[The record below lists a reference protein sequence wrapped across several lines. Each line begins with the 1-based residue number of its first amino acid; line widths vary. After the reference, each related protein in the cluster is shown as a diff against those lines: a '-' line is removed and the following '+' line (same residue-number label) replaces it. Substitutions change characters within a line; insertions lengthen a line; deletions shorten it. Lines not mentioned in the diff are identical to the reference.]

1 MKKNIIQR
9 TLALVLTIAALA
21 MTQAAMA
28 VSTFTIEP
36 EGNSN
41 TFKIRRSDT
50 SKAETVKYYTISLS
64 ALAGVHFTKTDGE
77 YTFPVGID
85 SYSVTVPET
94 AVNNID
100 AKYLYYSG
108 SGHTYRFLV
117 ADKNGFEYAHLDRTL
132 TYDGYALTNDSP
144 FGVKDVVIQS
154 TEYTADD
161 DGYDVNGYKSVSSSD
176 YFNNAAPKGY
186 FSAIGAQLR
195 MTLSFEAKENDDAYE
210 YLQLLVDN
218 TSTCDNRSGSSNGD
232 PGNINLSKYMA
243 GFEMN
248 TGAQDDTYRSYTF
261 PVLSAGDNEGAT
273 NPWNHG
279 TNWPLSKQKFNGNR
293 ATDGRIIIPT
303 DFSTLVLRLNASGK
317 SGSDEWAA
325 KNVKAHIQAVDNT
338 APTLK
343 SITLAGGTYVRN
355 TSCYI
360 TLAFSEPVIVTDTPE
375 LDTSWG
381 SLAYLSGS
389 GTNVLT
395 FYRNELNGIDLALT
409 VYSLMN
415 VNQVS
420 DLAGNAFSGTV
431 SKSFPSVSAQ
441 KITLFDDY
449 VKFKDLAGSYPVSS
463 TPAEPKPSIGVY
475 CGPEVRSLSLN
486 SSYTRTYSN
495 NTESDIV
502 PGTGIITITGTGI
515 YTGTVSAEFNTRWA
529 TSSVVFKK
537 NHDGPTITMTD
548 QTFTYNQPQALRANI
563 MTRSGYAFN
572 GWNTEAN
579 GSGTAYADKQ
589 EFTNPS
595 GTGSFTNGATL
606 TLYAQW
612 TPNQYTVTLDN
623 QSATTAGTAS
633 VTATYDAALPSITP
647 PTRTYYTFGGYYTE
661 ANGGGTQYYHADG
674 TSANAWHIAEPTT
687 LYAQWTPISYTIT
700 YNLAGGTV
708 ATTNP
713 ASYNFESENII
724 LVNPTREGYIFAGW
738 TGTGL
743 DAATET
749 VTIPTGSSGDRTY
762 TAQWIDVWGMAGGA
776 NGQAGHPYVI
786 TTTAGLDLLA
796 SKVNSG
802 NSYSGNYFKLGADIA
817 YDPTALDA
825 NGENYTAIG
834 NISTKFQGTF
844 DGDGHTI
851 SGIRINKTGSTD
863 ADRCQG
869 LFGYIGYNG
878 TVQNVILDDA
888 HITGFNQVGGITG
901 DMSSAS
907 IKNCLVLNTAIVTDG
922 NSSNVGAISG
932 INSGTFT
939 ANYYHN
945 CSLTKDGTTK
955 TSNIGANNSDR
966 DGARSVHALTLPD
979 GVSATG
985 ESVVIDGVTYY
996 ASNTT
1001 ITLAYS
1007 GEVPVGNTS
1016 YGYSVNGSPIGGN
1029 TFTMPVADATVNVH
1043 WSVAYFD
1050 AADNSDVID
1059 NLNGKVVDVVLSG
1072 RTLYKDGD
1080 WNTLCLPF
1088 SLTAEQVA
1096 ASPLAGWTLM
1106 ELDTDAGSYGHI
1118 TGFENSALY
1127 LNFKPATSIVAGTPY
1142 IVKWIAQPDLT
1153 ISSVEEWNTFCENV
1167 NNGTSYAGK
1176 TVRLAADISV
1186 STMVGTYYYPF
1197 EGTFDGDGHTLT
1209 VTLNNNGATGTN
1221 DASYGVAPF
1230 RFTSGATI
1238 KNLHVGGTITTSTR
1252 KYAAGIVGMTKS
1264 GTNNIQ
1270 NCRVSAEINSTID
1283 GDGTHGGF
1291 VGKACGEVNIS
1302 NCLFGGVLTTSEGNI
1317 THSCGGFVGWRD
1329 DPCTLDISNSLYAPA
1344 DLPNGKYAI
1353 GTNNSC
1359 TFTRNNDECVSDCY
1373 YTTVLGDAQGTNAS
1387 AMSNDQLLT
1396 ALGDGWIN
1404 SNGKVVPKK
1413 EAINITNPVFY
1424 GVTIENVN
1432 PEDRTV
1438 VSQDGKVSFTGTY
1451 DALSFDSDNRS
1462 ILFLGADNTLYYPK
1476 SGASIGACRAY
1487 FQLNGIS
1494 AADLPAGNVKMF
1506 FGEGDDT
1513 DGLTPNPSPK
1523 REGSAGAWYTIDGR
1537 RVSGKP
1543 TQKGIYVNNGR
1554 KVVMK

>member
-1 MKKNIIQR
+1 MNKTNRISQV
-9 TLALVLTIAALA
+9 LAAVLTIAALA

-36 EGNSN
+36 EGNGN

-117 ADKNGFEYAHLDRTL
+117 ADKNGFKYAHLDRTL

-154 TEYTADD
+154 AEYTADD

-248 TGAQDDTYRSYTF
+248 TGAKDDTYRSYTF

-279 TNWPLSKQKFNGNR
+279 TEWPLSKQKFNGNR

-317 SGSDEWAA
+317 SGTDEWAA

-360 TLAFSEPVIVTDTPE
+360 TLAFSEPVIVTGTPE

-395 FYRNELNGIDLALT
+395 FYRNELTGIDLALT
-409 VYSLMN
+409 VYSLKN

-431 SKSFPSVSAQ
+431 SKSFSSVSAQ

-495 NTESDIV
+495 NTKKDIV

-537 NHDGPTITMTD
+537 NHDGPTITMTN
-548 QTFTYNQPQALRANI
+548 QTFTYNQPQALKANI

-579 GSGTAYADKQ
+579 GSGTAYTDKQ
-589 EFTNPS
+589 ELTNPS
-595 GTGSFTNGATL
+595 STGSFTDGATL

-612 TPNQYTVTLDN
+612 TPITYTLRLHHNDGTEAYTDMAMTYDQPKN
-623 QSATTAGTAS
+623 IQSISRTGYTFAGWSTTADGAVVYTNGQEVS
-633 VTATYDAALPSITP
+633 NLTATDGTIIDLYAKWNPIT
-647 PTRTYYTFGGYYTE
+647 YTLRLHHNDGTE
-661 ANGGGTQYYHADG
+661 AYTDMAMTYDQPKNIQNIQSIPRTGYACLGWS
-674 TSANAWHIAEPTT
+674 TSANGDVVYTARQLVSNLTVTDGAIID
-687 LYAQWTPISYTIT
+687 LYAKW
-700 YNLAGGTV
+700 GT
-708 ATTNP
+708 
-713 ASYNFESENII
+713 
-724 LVNPTREGYIFAGW
+724 
-738 TGTGL
+738 
-743 DAATET
+743 
-749 VTIPTGSSGDRTY
+749 
-762 TAQWIDVWGMAGGA
+762 DVWGVTQGKDGSSAEKA
-776 NGQAGHPYVI
+776 YII
-786 TTTAGLDLLA
+786 TTPAGLDLLA
-796 SKVNSG
+796 MNVNGTDGYTANNFSG
-802 NSYSGNYFKLGADIA
+802 KYFKLGADIT
-817 YDPTALDA
+817 YLHTTDWDDA
-825 NGENYTAIG
+825 TSRENNFTAIG
-834 NISTKFQGTF
+834 GYGHNFQGSF

-851 SGIRINKTGSTD
+851 SGIRIYKSGSDTND
-863 ADRCQG
+863 DSYQG
-869 LFGYIGYNG
+869 LFGCTFDGS
-878 TVQNVILDDA
+878 VLNVTLSDA
-888 HITGFNQVGGITG
+888 RITGYQNVGGIIGERNYGQFNNCHVTNTVAIHAVVNDSRYHGGIVGYNIDSGIHKISGCTSAATISIADGLTG
-901 DMSSAS
+901 C
-907 IKNCLVLNTAIVTDG
+907 IKYGGIVGQNDKGTIENCRAVGATVNG
-922 NSSNVGAISG
+922 NSNVGAIVG
-932 INSGTFT
+932 YDDKGTYTSNYYLGCTVNGT
-939 ANYYHN
+939 ANATN
-945 CSLTKDGTTK
+945 VG
-955 TSNIGANNSDR
+955 IGSGDR
-966 DGARSVHALTLPD
+966 DGARSVHALTLAD
-979 GVSATG
+979 GITASG
-985 ESVVIDGVTYY
+985 QSVTISGVTYY

-1001 ITLAYS
+1001 VTLTYS
-1007 GEVPVGNTS
+1007 GSSE
-1016 YGYSVNGSPIGGN
+1016 
-1029 TFTMPVADATVNVH
+1029 TFTMPDCDVIPLLNGFDNSSVISSHDGETVNV
-1043 WSVAYFD
+1043 
-1050 AADNSDVID
+1050 
-1059 NLNGKVVDVVLSG
+1059 VLAG
-1072 RTLYKDGD
+1072 RTLYKDGS

-1088 SLTAEQVA
+1088 NLDVLSDIQNNEEN
-1096 ASPLAGWTLM
+1096 PL
-1106 ELDTDAGSYGHI
+1106 H
-1118 TGFENSALY
+1118 
-1127 LNFKPATSIVAGTPY
+1127 
-1142 IVKWIAQPDLT
+1142 
-1153 ISSVEEWNTFCENV
+1153 
-1167 NNGTSYAGK
+1167 
-1176 TVRLAADISV
+1176 
-1186 STMVGTYYYPF
+1186 
-1197 EGTFDGDGHTLT
+1197 
-1209 VTLNNNGATGTN
+1209 
-1221 DASYGVAPF
+1221 
-1230 RFTSGATI
+1230 GATI
-1238 KNLHVGGTITTSTR
+1238 MKFDTELWYNANGENVVDEYAEGCHSSGQIENGNLYLYFFKAMEGNYGFSSNI
-1252 KYAAGIVGMTKS
+1252 AAGEPVLVKWDGD
-1264 GTNNIQ
+1264 GTNNI
-1270 NCRVSAEINSTID
+1270 V
-1283 GDGTHGGF
+1283 
-1291 VGKACGEVNIS
+1291 
-1302 NCLFGGVLTTSEGNI
+1302 
-1317 THSCGGFVGWRD
+1317 
-1329 DPCTLDISNSLYAPA
+1329 
-1344 DLPNGKYAI
+1344 
-1353 GTNNSC
+1353 
-1359 TFTRNNDECVSDCY
+1359 
-1373 YTTVLGDAQGTNAS
+1373 
-1387 AMSNDQLLT
+1387 
-1396 ALGDGWIN
+1396 
-1404 SNGKVVPKK
+1404 
-1413 EAINITNPVFY
+1413 NPVFT
-1424 GVTIENVN
+1424 GVTISKDTGWMNQTTYEGSDDYTHDGNVTFKSTYA
-1432 PEDRTV
+1432 PITFDAADRSV
-1438 VSQDGKVSFTGTY
+1438 
-1451 DALSFDSDNRS
+1451 
-1462 ILFLGADNTLYYPK
+1462 LFMGADNTLYYPRP
-1476 SGASIGACRAY
+1476 GASIGACRAY

-1494 AADLPAGNVKMF
+1494 ASDLSARNVKMF
-1506 FGEGDDT
+1506 FGDESPT
-1513 DGLTPNPSPK
+1513 DGVG
-1523 REGSAGAWYTIDGR
+1523 EVQGSKFKVQGEDTWYDLDGR
-1537 RVSGKP
+1537 RLSGKP

>member
-1 MKKNIIQR
+1 MNKTNRISQV
-9 TLALVLTIAALA
+9 LAAVLTIAALA

-36 EGNSN
+36 EGNGN

-117 ADKNGFEYAHLDRTL
+117 ADKNGFKYAHLDRTL

-154 TEYTADD
+154 AEYTADD

-248 TGAQDDTYRSYTF
+248 TGAKDDTYRSYTF

-279 TNWPLSKQKFNGNR
+279 TEWPLSKQKFNGNR

-317 SGSDEWAA
+317 SGTDEWAA

-360 TLAFSEPVIVTDTPE
+360 TLAFSEPVIVTGTPE

-395 FYRNELNGIDLALT
+395 FYRNELTGIDLALT
-409 VYSLMN
+409 VYSLKN

-431 SKSFPSVSAQ
+431 SKSFSSVSAQ

-495 NTESDIV
+495 NTKKDIV

-537 NHDGPTITMTD
+537 NHDGPTITMTN
-548 QTFTYNQPQALRANI
+548 QTFTYNQPQALKANI

-579 GSGTAYADKQ
+579 GSGTAYTDKQ
-589 EFTNPS
+589 ELTNPS
-595 GTGSFTNGATL
+595 STGSFTDGATL

-612 TPNQYTVTLDN
+612 TPITYTLRLHHND
-623 QSATTAGTAS
+623 GTEAY
-633 VTATYDAALPSITP
+633 TDMAMTYDQPKNIQNIQSIP
-647 PTRTYYTFGGYYTE
+647 RTGY
-661 ANGGGTQYYHADG
+661 ACLGWS
-674 TSANAWHIAEPTT
+674 TSANGDVVYTARQLVSNLTVTDGAIID
-687 LYAQWTPISYTIT
+687 LYAKW
-700 YNLAGGTV
+700 GT
-708 ATTNP
+708 
-713 ASYNFESENII
+713 
-724 LVNPTREGYIFAGW
+724 
-738 TGTGL
+738 
-743 DAATET
+743 
-749 VTIPTGSSGDRTY
+749 
-762 TAQWIDVWGMAGGA
+762 DVWGVTQGKDGSSAEKA
-776 NGQAGHPYVI
+776 YII
-786 TTTAGLDLLA
+786 TTPAGLDLLA
-796 SKVNSG
+796 MNVNGTDGYTANNFSG
-802 NSYSGNYFKLGADIA
+802 KYFKLGADIT
-817 YDPTALDA
+817 YLHTTDWDDA
-825 NGENYTAIG
+825 TSRENNFTAIG
-834 NISTKFQGTF
+834 GYGHNFQGSF

-851 SGIRINKTGSTD
+851 SGIRIYKSGSDTND
-863 ADRCQG
+863 DSYQG
-869 LFGYIGYNG
+869 LFGCTFDGS
-878 TVQNVILDDA
+878 VLNVTLSDA
-888 HITGFNQVGGITG
+888 RITGYQNVGGIIGERNYGQFNNCHVTNTVAIHAVVNDSRYHGGIVGYNIDSGIHKISGCTSAATISIADGLTG
-901 DMSSAS
+901 C
-907 IKNCLVLNTAIVTDG
+907 IKYGGIVGQNDKGTIENCRAVGATVNG
-922 NSSNVGAISG
+922 NSNVGAIVG
-932 INSGTFT
+932 YDDKGTYTSNYYLGCTVNGT
-939 ANYYHN
+939 ANATN
-945 CSLTKDGTTK
+945 VG
-955 TSNIGANNSDR
+955 IGSGDR
-966 DGARSVHALTLPD
+966 DGARSVHALTLAD
-979 GVSATG
+979 GITASG
-985 ESVVIDGVTYY
+985 QSVTISGVTYY

-1001 ITLAYS
+1001 VTLTYS
-1007 GEVPVGNTS
+1007 GSSE
-1016 YGYSVNGSPIGGN
+1016 
-1029 TFTMPVADATVNVH
+1029 TFTMPDCDVIPLLNGFDNSSVISSHDGETVNV
-1043 WSVAYFD
+1043 
-1050 AADNSDVID
+1050 
-1059 NLNGKVVDVVLSG
+1059 VLAG
-1072 RTLYKDGD
+1072 RTLYKDGS

-1088 SLTAEQVA
+1088 NLDVLSDIQNNEEN
-1096 ASPLAGWTLM
+1096 PL
-1106 ELDTDAGSYGHI
+1106 H
-1118 TGFENSALY
+1118 
-1127 LNFKPATSIVAGTPY
+1127 
-1142 IVKWIAQPDLT
+1142 
-1153 ISSVEEWNTFCENV
+1153 
-1167 NNGTSYAGK
+1167 
-1176 TVRLAADISV
+1176 
-1186 STMVGTYYYPF
+1186 
-1197 EGTFDGDGHTLT
+1197 
-1209 VTLNNNGATGTN
+1209 
-1221 DASYGVAPF
+1221 
-1230 RFTSGATI
+1230 GATI
-1238 KNLHVGGTITTSTR
+1238 MKFDTELWYNANGENVVDEYAEGCHSSGQIENGNLYLYFFKAMEGNYGFSSNI
-1252 KYAAGIVGMTKS
+1252 AAGEPVLVKWDGD
-1264 GTNNIQ
+1264 GTNNI
-1270 NCRVSAEINSTID
+1270 V
-1283 GDGTHGGF
+1283 
-1291 VGKACGEVNIS
+1291 
-1302 NCLFGGVLTTSEGNI
+1302 
-1317 THSCGGFVGWRD
+1317 
-1329 DPCTLDISNSLYAPA
+1329 
-1344 DLPNGKYAI
+1344 
-1353 GTNNSC
+1353 
-1359 TFTRNNDECVSDCY
+1359 
-1373 YTTVLGDAQGTNAS
+1373 
-1387 AMSNDQLLT
+1387 
-1396 ALGDGWIN
+1396 
-1404 SNGKVVPKK
+1404 
-1413 EAINITNPVFY
+1413 NPVFT
-1424 GVTIENVN
+1424 GVTISKDTGWMNQTTYEGSDDYTHDGNVTFKSTYA
-1432 PEDRTV
+1432 PITFDAADRSV
-1438 VSQDGKVSFTGTY
+1438 
-1451 DALSFDSDNRS
+1451 
-1462 ILFLGADNTLYYPK
+1462 LFMGADNTLYYPRP
-1476 SGASIGACRAY
+1476 GASIGACRAY

-1494 AADLPAGNVKMF
+1494 ASDLSARNVKMF
-1506 FGEGDDT
+1506 FGDESPT
-1513 DGLTPNPSPK
+1513 DGVG
-1523 REGSAGAWYTIDGR
+1523 EVQGSKFKVQGEDTWYDLDGR
-1537 RVSGKP
+1537 RLSGKP

>member
-1 MKKNIIQR
+1 MNKTNRISQV
-9 TLALVLTIAALA
+9 LAAVLTIAALA

-36 EGNSN
+36 EGNGN

-77 YTFPVGID
+77 YTFPVGTD

-94 AVNNID
+94 AVNNI
-100 AKYLYYSG
+100 AANYLYYSG

-154 TEYTADD
+154 AEYTADD
-161 DGYDVNGYKSVSSSD
+161 DGYDVNGYKSVSSSN

-248 TGAQDDTYRSYTF
+248 TGAKDDTYRSYTF
-261 PVLSAGDNEGAT
+261 PVLSAGNNEGAT

-360 TLAFSEPVIVTDTPE
+360 TLAFSEPVIVTGTPE
-375 LDTSWG
+375 LNTSWG
-381 SLAYLSGS
+381 SLTYLSGS

-495 NTESDIV
+495 NTKNDIV

-529 TSSVVFKK
+529 TSSVAFKK
-537 NHDGPTITMTD
+537 NHDSPSITMTD
-548 QTFTYNQPQALRANI
+548 QTFTYNQSQALKANI

-589 EFTNPS
+589 ELTNPS
-595 GTGSFTNGATL
+595 STGTFTNGATL

-612 TPNQYTVTLDN
+612 TPITYTLRLHHNDGTDAYTDMAMTYDQPKN
-623 QSATTAGTAS
+623 IQSISRTGYTFAGWSTTADGAVVYTNGQEVS
-633 VTATYDAALPSITP
+633 NLTATNGAIIDLYAKWNPIT
-647 PTRTYYTFGGYYTE
+647 YTLRLHHNDGTE
-661 ANGGGTQYYHADG
+661 AYTDMAMTYDQPKNIQNIQSIPRTGYACLGWS
-674 TSANAWHIAEPTT
+674 TSANGDVVYTARQLVSNLTVTDGAIID
-687 LYAQWTPISYTIT
+687 LYAKW
-700 YNLAGGTV
+700 GT
-708 ATTNP
+708 
-713 ASYNFESENII
+713 
-724 LVNPTREGYIFAGW
+724 
-738 TGTGL
+738 
-743 DAATET
+743 
-749 VTIPTGSSGDRTY
+749 
-762 TAQWIDVWGMAGGA
+762 DVWGVTQGKDGSSAEKA
-776 NGQAGHPYVI
+776 YII
-786 TTTAGLDLLA
+786 TTPAGLDLLA
-796 SKVNSG
+796 MNVNGTDGYTANNFSG
-802 NSYSGNYFKLGADIA
+802 KYFKLGADIT
-817 YDPTALDA
+817 YLHTTDWDDA
-825 NGENYTAIG
+825 TSRENNFTAIG
-834 NISTKFQGTF
+834 GYGHNFQGSF

-851 SGIRINKTGSTD
+851 SGIRIYKSGSDTND
-863 ADRCQG
+863 DSYQG
-869 LFGYIGYNG
+869 LFGCTFDGS
-878 TVQNVILDDA
+878 VLNVTLSDA
-888 HITGFNQVGGITG
+888 RITGYQNVGGIIG
-901 DMSSAS
+901 ERNYGQF
-907 IKNCLVLNTAIVTDG
+907 KNCHVTNTVAIHAVVNDSRYHGGIVGYNIDSGIHKISGCTSAATISIADG
-922 NSSNVGAISG
+922 LTGCIKYGGIVGQNDKGTIENCRTVGATVNGNDNVGAIVG
-932 INSGTFT
+932 NDGNGTYTSNYYLGCTVNGT
-939 ANYYHN
+939 ANATN
-945 CSLTKDGTTK
+945 VG
-955 TSNIGANNSDR
+955 IGSGDR
-966 DGARSVHALTLPD
+966 DGARSVHALTLAD
-979 GVSATG
+979 GITASG
-985 ESVVIDGVTYY
+985 QSVTISGVTYY

-1001 ITLAYS
+1001 VTLTYS
-1007 GEVPVGNTS
+1007 GSSE
-1016 YGYSVNGSPIGGN
+1016 
-1029 TFTMPVADATVNVH
+1029 TFTMPDCDVIPLLNG
-1043 WSVAYFD
+1043 F
-1050 AADNSDVID
+1050 DNSSVID
-1059 NLNGKVVDVVLSG
+1059 NHNSETVSIVLSG

-1088 SLTAEQVA
+1088 SLTEEQIA
-1096 ASPLAGWTLM
+1096 ASPLAGAEARTLSSASYADG
-1106 ELDTDAGSYGHI
+1106 ELT
-1118 TGFENSALY
+1118 
-1127 LNFKPATSIVAGTPY
+1127 LNFSETVQTLTAGTPY
-1142 IVKWIAQPDLT
+1142 IIRWEKANDYVDDNEHNIVNP
-1153 ISSVEEWNTFCENV
+1153 TF
-1167 NNGTSYAGK
+1167 S
-1176 TVRLAADISV
+1176 
-1186 STMVGTYYYPF
+1186 
-1197 EGTFDGDGHTLT
+1197 
-1209 VTLNNNGATGTN
+1209 
-1221 DASYGVAPF
+1221 
-1230 RFTSGATI
+1230 
-1238 KNLHVGGTITTSTR
+1238 
-1252 KYAAGIVGMTKS
+1252 
-1264 GTNNIQ
+1264 
-1270 NCRVSAEINSTID
+1270 
-1283 GDGTHGGF
+1283 
-1291 VGKACGEVNIS
+1291 
-1302 NCLFGGVLTTSEGNI
+1302 
-1317 THSCGGFVGWRD
+1317 
-1329 DPCTLDISNSLYAPA
+1329 
-1344 DLPNGKYAI
+1344 
-1353 GTNNSC
+1353 
-1359 TFTRNNDECVSDCY
+1359 
-1373 YTTVLGDAQGTNAS
+1373 
-1387 AMSNDQLLT
+1387 
-1396 ALGDGWIN
+1396 
-1404 SNGKVVPKK
+1404 
-1413 EAINITNPVFY
+1413 
-1424 GVTIENVN
+1424 GVTVDNTARNVETAN
-1432 PEDRTV
+1432 VT
-1438 VSQDGKVSFTGTY
+1438 FTGTY
-1451 DALSFDSDNRS
+1451 DTMSFDEDNRS
-1462 ILFLGADNTLYYPK
+1462 LLFLGAGNTLYYPQT
-1476 SGASIGACRAY
+1476 GAHINACRAY

-1494 AADLPAGNVKMF
+1494 ASDLSARNVKMF
-1506 FGEGDDT
+1506 FGDESPT
-1513 DGLTPNPSPK
+1513 DGVG
-1523 REGSAGAWYTIDGR
+1523 EVQGSQFKVQGEDTWYDLNGR
-1537 RVSGKP
+1537 RLSGKP

>member
-36 EGNSN
+36 EGNGN
-41 TFKIRRSDT
+41 TFKIKRSDT

-77 YTFPVGID
+77 YTFPVGTD

-94 AVNNID
+94 AVNNIA

-117 ADKNGFEYAHLDRTL
+117 ADKNGFEYKHLDRTL

-144 FGVKDVVIQS
+144 FGVKDVVIQ
-154 TEYTADD
+154 TAEYTADD
-161 DGYDVNGYKSVSSSD
+161 RGYDKNGYKSVSSSN

-195 MTLSFEAKENDDAYE
+195 MTLSFEAKENDDAFE

-218 TSTCDNRSGSSNGD
+218 TSTCDNRSDCKDKD

-248 TGAQDDTYRSYTF
+248 TDAKDDTYRSYTF
-261 PVLSAGDNEGAT
+261 PVLSAGDNEAAA

-279 TNWPLSKQKFNGNR
+279 TEWPLHKQKFNGNR

-338 APTLK
+338 APTLE

-360 TLAFSEPVIVTDTPE
+360 TLAFSEPVIVTGTPE
-375 LDTSWG
+375 LNTSWG
-381 SLAYLSGS
+381 SLTYLSGS

-495 NTESDIV
+495 NTENDIV
-502 PGTGIITITGTGI
+502 PGTGIITITGIGI

-529 TSSVVFKK
+529 TSSVAFKK
-537 NHDGPTITMTD
+537 NHDSPSITMTD
-548 QTFTYNQPQALRANI
+548 QTFTYNQSQALKANI

-589 EFTNPS
+589 ELTNPS
-595 GTGSFTNGATL
+595 STGTFTNGATL

-612 TPNQYTVTLDN
+612 TPITYTLRLHHNDGTDAYTDMVMTYDQSDN
-623 QSATTAGTAS
+623 IQSISRTGYVLGWSTTADGAVVYTDQQE
-633 VTATYDAALPSITP
+633 VLNLTAT
-647 PTRTYYTFGGYYTE
+647 
-661 ANGGGTQYYHADG
+661 NGATVD
-674 TSANAWHIAEPTT
+674 
-687 LYAQWTPISYTIT
+687 LYAQWAPIT
-700 YNLAGGTV
+700 YSITYDLAGGTV
-708 ATTNP
+708 ATANP
-713 ASYNFESENII
+713 ASYNIESNNFT
-724 LVNPTREGYIFAGW
+724 LANPTRTGYTFAGW

-743 DAATET
+743 NEPTME
-749 VTIPTGSSGDRTY
+749 VTIPTGSTEHRTY
-762 TAQWIDVWGMAGGA
+762 TATWTDVWGIAGGA
-776 NGQAGHPYVI
+776 NGSEAQPYVI

-796 SKVNSG
+796 QHVNGG
-802 NSYSGNYFKLGADIA
+802 NSYNGKYFKLGADIA

-834 NISTKFQGTF
+834 NITYQFRGTF
-844 DGDGHTI
+844 DGDGHTV

-863 ADRCQG
+863 ADKKQG
-869 LFGYIGYNG
+869 LFGYIYG

-888 HITGFNQVGGITG
+888 HITGFKQVGGITG
-901 DMSSAS
+901 DMSFAS

-922 NSSNVGAISG
+922 ISSNVGAISG

-939 ANYYHN
+939 ANYYYN
-945 CSLTKDGTTK
+945 CTLASGGTTR
-955 TSNIGANNSDR
+955 TTNIGSGGNSISDL
-966 DGARSVHALTLPD
+966 DGARSIHALILPD

-985 ESVVIDGVTYY
+985 ERVVIDGATYY
-996 ASNTT
+996 ASTT
-1001 ITLAYS
+1001 TVTL
-1007 GEVPVGNTS
+1007 S
-1016 YGYSVNGSPIGGN
+1016 YTGGSE
-1029 TFTMPVADATVNVH
+1029 TFTMPAMDIIHLLNG
-1043 WSVAYFD
+1043 F
-1050 AADNSDVID
+1050 DNSSVITA
-1059 NLNGKVVDVVLSG
+1059 NTGNGKNVVLTG

-1088 SLTAEQVA
+1088 SLTAEQIA

-1142 IVKWIAQPDLT
+1142 IVKWIAQPDLA
-1153 ISSVEEWNTFCENV
+1153 ISSEEEWNAFCESV
-1167 NNGTSYAGK
+1167 NAGTSYAGK
-1176 TVRLAADISV
+1176 VVGLTADISV
-1186 STMVGTYYYPF
+1186 STMAGTYDHPF
-1197 EGTFDGDGHTLT
+1197 DGTFNGDGHTLT

-1252 KYAAGIVGMTKS
+1252 KYAAGIVGMTKD
-1264 GTNNIQ
+1264 GTNSIQ
-1270 NCRVSAEINSTID
+1270 NCRVSAEIYSTID

-1291 VGKACGEVNIS
+1291 VGKASGEVNIS
-1302 NCLFGGVLTTSEGNI
+1302 NCLFDGVLTTDEGNI

-1329 DPCTLDISNSLYAPA
+1329 DPCSLSISNSLYAPA
-1344 DLPNGKYAI
+1344 ALPNGKYAI

-1359 TFTRNNDECVSDCY
+1359 TFTRNNNECVSHCY
-1373 YTTVLGDAQGTNAS
+1373 YTMVLGDAQGDGAS
-1387 AMSNDQLLT
+1387 TMSNDQLLT
-1396 ALGDGWIN
+1396 ALGNGWIN

-1413 EAINITNPVFY
+1413 EAMPNIMDPFFY
-1424 GVTIENVN
+1424 GVTVENVN

-1451 DALSFDSDNRS
+1451 DAMSFDADNRS
-1462 ILFLGADNTLYYPK
+1462 ILFLGTNNTLYYPQT
-1476 SGASIGACRAY
+1476 GANINAFRAY

-1494 AADLPAGNVKMF
+1494 ATDLPAGNVKMF

-1537 RVSGKP
+1537 RLSGKP